1 MLYRPLGS
9 TGFTTSAFGLG
20 GESALYLRGDTAQRI
35 IERAFDLGI
44 NYFDTA
50 PVYDDSELNL
60 GDVLPQVR
68 NRVFIATK
76 IEERGYDGAWRQ
88 FEQSLQRLRTTYVDL
103 LQIHNLSEQEEL
115 DEISEDN
122 GALQMLH
129 EAKEQG
135 LVRFTGV
142 TGHAEPEV
150 LREAIARYPF
160 DGILM
165 ALNPAE
171 VHVHSFQAALLPEAA
186 AKGMAVMAM
195 KVLARGLIWEKAGLK
210 PNLAI
215 HYVLSLPVSNA
226 VLGVMN
232 VEQLERNVETFEQFE
247 KLGPMPEDGMKSLE
261 EDTRA
266 FAQDLNFY
274 RKGNE
279 HLPFPVPPDMTID
292 AL

>member
-1 MLYRPLGS
+1 MIYRPLGS
-9 TGFTTSAFGLG
+9 TGFTTSALALG
-20 GESALYLRGDTAQRI
+20 GESALYLRGNTASQI
-35 IERAFDLGI
+35 VERAFELGI

-60 GDVLPQVR
+60 GDVLPGVR
-68 NRVFIATK
+68 GRAFIATK
-76 IEERGYDGAWRQ
+76 IEERSYDGAWRQ
-88 FEQSLQRLRTTYVDL
+88 FEQSLQRLRTTYVDM

-135 LVRFTGV
+135 LVKFTGV

-171 VHVHSFQAALLPEAA
+171 VHVHSFQTALLPEAVE
-186 AKGMAVMAM
+186 KGMAVMAM
-195 KVLARGLIWEKAGLK
+195 KVLARGLFWQKAGLK
-210 PNLAI
+210 PNLPI
-215 HYVLSLPVSNA
+215 HYVLSLPVSNV

-232 VEQLERNVETFEQFE
+232 IEQLERNVEIVEQFE
-247 KLGPMPEDGMKSLE
+247 KLGPMPEEGMRALE
-261 EDTRA
+261 EDTRS

-279 HLPFPVPPDMTID
+279 HMPFPVPPDMVID

>member
-1 MLYRPLGS
+1 MIYRPLGS
-9 TGFTTSAFGLG
+9 TGFTTSVMGLG
-20 GESALYLRGDTAQRI
+20 GESALYLRGSTAARI

-60 GDVLPQVR
+60 GDVLSDVR
-68 NRVFIATK
+68 PRVFIATK
-76 IEERGYDGAWRQ
+76 IEERSYDGAWRQ
-88 FEQSLQRLRTTYVDL
+88 FEQSLQRLRTNYVDM
-103 LQIHNLSEQEEL
+103 LQVHNLSEPEEVE
-115 DEISEDN
+115 EISADD

-129 EAKEQG
+129 EAQEQG
-135 LVRFTGV
+135 LIRFTGV
-142 TGHAEPEV
+142 TGHAEPDV

-171 VHVHSFQAALLPEAA
+171 VHVHSFQKALLPEAVS
-186 AKGMAVMAM
+186 KGMAVMGM
-195 KVLARGLIWEKAGLK
+195 KVLARGLFWEKAGLK
-210 PNLAI
+210 PNLPI
-215 HYVLSLPVSNA
+215 HYVLSLPVSNV

-232 VEQLERNVETFEQFE
+232 VEQLERNVEIVDQFE
-247 KLGPMPEDGMKSLE
+247 KLGAMPEEGMRSLE

-266 FAQDLNFY
+266 FAQELNFY

-279 HLPFPVPPDMTID
+279 HLPFPVPPDMVID